1 MKDEKQ
7 TVLVTGDMSFFYDI
21 NGLWN
26 NYIPPYTRIIVFNN
40 GGGDIFKII
49 PGPSSTNALDEFIL
63 TKHHKNAE
71 HIAKHFAFA
80 YTKVDDEDTL
90 LRVLDN
96 FFKHDEKAKILE
108 IDTSHIENAEVL
120 KQYFEFLK

>member
-1 MKDEKQ
+1 
-7 TVLVTGDMSFFYDI
+7 MSFFYDI

-71 HIAKHFAFA
+71 LIAKHFGFS
-80 YTKVDDEDTL
+80 YTKVSDEDTL
-90 LRVLDN
+90 SRVLDN
-96 FFKHDEKAKILE
+96 FFKQDVKAKILE
-108 IDTSHIENAEVL
+108 VDTAAVENSEVL
-120 KQYFEFLK
+120 KNYFEVLK